1 MYSSIENVRILVAL
15 LKGHGIKHVVASPGG
30 SSIPIVH
37 SVENDDFF
45 TCYSVID
52 ERSAAYFALGIA
64 QQTGESAAV
73 VCTSGTAACNYL
85 PAVTEA
91 CYQNVPLAVITADKH
106 PYFDKQL
113 VVQVINQENL
123 YQDKCKHSVSLPFKI
138 NNDEDFWYCHRLVNE
153 ALLELN
159 HHGAGPV
166 HINIPTIGSQT
177 DFSIKELPEVTVLN
191 RVSYDSSEEQWQD
204 KIEELASFKNVLVI
218 FGQHGPYSECTIR
231 QIELFSEKYNC
242 VLSVEHISN
251 LKCKGALLT
260 YPVIETSPVYAA
272 QMVPPDLIIS
282 LGGNLATYKMQTY
295 LAQVK
300 GKYKHWVIEE
310 SGYVKDPFRKL
321 TDIFE
326 CTPAHFFECFS
337 KSAPQDSR
345 NDQSYYKAWDELLCE
360 FKILDMPFS
369 NMYAAWG
376 LSKHIPD
383 NSLLH
388 LSILNS
394 TRHMQFFD
402 LDKSIRIYSN
412 IGALGIDGSMSSFMG
427 QAAASDHLAF
437 LMIGDLSF
445 FYDMN
450 SAGLKHVGRNVRV
463 LLINNCGAS
472 EFHFYIGEENIPTL
486 DKYISARHTSTAKG
500 WVESCGFKYLTAST
514 RKEFDSAIVEFTS
527 EESDRPVLLEV
538 FTDMKKDAEITHEL
552 YSQNE
557 HEDLV
562 NAKKQMVKKIASK
575 VIGDKRVEKATKI
588 VKMVRDMR

>member
-1 MYSSIENVRILVAL
+1 MYSIIENVRILVGL
-15 LKGHGIKHVVASPGG
+15 LKGHGIKHVVTSPGG

-37 SVENDDFF
+37 TVEVDDYF

-52 ERSAAYFALGIA
+52 ERSAGYFALGIA
-64 QQTGESAAV
+64 QQTGEPVAV

-91 CYQNVPLAVITADKH
+91 CYQNVPLAIITADKH
-106 PYFDKQL
+106 PYYDKQL
-113 VVQVINQENL
+113 VVQVINQENM
-123 YQDKCKHSVSLPFKI
+123 YQDKVKHSVTLPFKI

-159 HHGAGPV
+159 HHGSGPV
-166 HINIPTIGSQT
+166 HINIPTIGSQI
-177 DFSIKELPEVTVLN
+177 DFSVKELPDVTALN
-191 RVSYDSSEEQWQD
+191 RVSYDSGAEQWQE
-204 KIEELASFKNVLVI
+204 KIKELASFRNVLVV
-218 FGQHGPYSECTIR
+218 FGQHSPYSGCTVR
-231 QIELFSEKYNC
+231 HIEMFAEKYNC
-242 VLSVEHISN
+242 VLSVEHVSN
-251 LKCKGALLT
+251 LKCKGAVST
-260 YPVIETSPVYAA
+260 YPVIETSPGYAA
-272 QMVPPDLIIS
+272 QVVPPDLVIS
-282 LGGNLATYKMQTY
+282 LGGNLATYKMQGY

-300 GKYKHWVIEE
+300 GKCRHWVVEE
-310 SGYVKDPFRKL
+310 SGYVKDPFKKL

-326 CTPAHFFECFS
+326 CTPAHFFEYFS
-337 KSAPQDSR
+337 ESAPLESI
-345 NDQSYYKAWDELLCE
+345 NDQSYYKAWEELLSG
-360 FKILDMPFS
+360 FKVLEMPFS

-394 TRHMQFFD
+394 TRHMHFFD
-402 LDKSIRIYSN
+402 LDKSIRVYSN

-427 QAAASDHLAF
+427 QAAVSDHLAF

-463 LLINNCGAS
+463 LLVNNSGAS

-486 DKYISARHTSTAKG
+486 DEYISVRHKSTAKG
-500 WVESCGFKYLTAST
+500 WVESCGFKYLSAST
-514 RKEFDSAIVEFTS
+514 QEEFDEAIVEFTS
-527 EESDRPVLLEV
+527 EKSDSPILLEV

-552 YSQNE
+552 YSLNE
-557 HEDLV
+557 HKDSV
-562 NAKKQMVKKIASK
+562 NSKKQKVKKMASV
-575 VIGDKRVEKATKI
+575 VIGEKRVEKATKI
-588 VKMVRDMR
+588 VKIVRDMR